1 MIIFQG
7 YALFKKVQ
15 SQGSQA
21 EKIITVSEKAMFS
34 HQSRSY
40 VILKYAIY
48 CHFKH
53 NGRWQAFLLLFLY
66 RLNLVIEQFI
76 GVITT
81 NPKLPFN
88 KSCHFWDY
96 ASWDFAACLLYIEWL
111 STYKINNILAGVGR
125 KSKQFWLKAF

>member
-21 EKIITVSEKAMFS
+21 EKIITVSKKAMFS
-34 HQSRSY
+34 HEARSSF
-40 VILKYAIY
+40 I
-48 CHFKH
+48 C
-53 NGRWQAFLLLFLY
+53 NLLSF
-66 RLNLVIEQFI
+66 RTQWERQTFFTFFVSFGNLVIEQFI
-76 GVITT
+76 RVITT
-81 NPKLPFN
+81 NSKSSFN
-88 KSCHFWDY
+88 QSCHFWHY
-96 ASWDFAACLLYIEWL
+96 ARSDFAACLSYIERL